1 MIQVYA
7 DGALVYDS
15 RLEEYDLVGL
25 KVTTGLNV
33 GGTAEIVM
41 PVGHPAYNSFVSHKT
56 IVTIYRDGVLRFR
69 GRALYPA
76 DNFLGQRTI
85 TCEGELCL
93 LRDSINR
100 PYKYQASPRSIFV
113 TLINAHNGQT
123 DAEKKFKVGDVTVVD
138 PNDYILLESESA
150 ETILDTLNKAVER
163 VGGYV
168 TFTDAED
175 GSRVINWLETMDS
188 RSDQVIELG
197 ENLLDFSRTGANTTA
212 LMTGLVPYGAKNEA
226 TKKRLTIES
235 VNGGKDYIL
244 ANDAKAVRGTIMG
257 TATWDDVTVA
267 SNLLKKAQAYL
278 EQSKLFITSLN
289 LTALDLSYMDKSLD
303 SFSVGDEIRVLSAPH
318 GVDEYFQ
325 LTQLTEDLLN
335 PAQSRITLGKDVQS
349 LTGADVANDKK
360 GQSALTSVRVQ
371 LDNGQDLT
379 GYVKQD
385 DLVGYAT
392 QDDLVLYIKQD
403 ELADYVKQDE
413 LNLYVQQGDLS
424 GYAKKTDLTG
434 FATTNALG
442 VVSGAVNTEVAARKK
457 LIGPVDG
464 DDDIQVGGGADMHVG
479 DADHVTHLYGGDRIK
494 VHGRMHMMDSMLD
507 FSNNQGVRIYN
518 NDGNV
523 YYIVRVDASNN
534 TFVGTDSN
542 NLYLR
547 GPVVYL
553 RASNTVVT
561 SDERQKNSIEELP
574 DAYVDMLD
582 KLTPVRFKYNDGQS
596 GRYHVGFIAQDV
608 ENALKGAGLT
618 TQDFGGFVDLDGD
631 GEQLGLAYD
640 EFIGLLFQKIR
651 KLEKKIE
658 AMEESKQ

>member
-41 PVGHPAYNSFVSHKT
+41 SVGHPAYNSFVSHKT
-56 IVTIYRDGVLRFR
+56 LVTIYRDGVLRFR

-113 TLINAHNGQT
+113 TLVNAHNGQT
-123 DAEKKFKVGDVTVVD
+123 DEEKKFKVGDVTVTD
-138 PNDYILLESESA
+138 PNDYITLESESA

-163 VGGYV
+163 VGGYI

-175 GSRVINWLETMDS
+175 GSRVINWLEDMDS
-188 RSDQVIELG
+188 RSDQVIEFG
-197 ENLLDFSRTGANTTA
+197 ENLLDFTRTGANTTA
-212 LMTGLVPYGAKNEA
+212 LLTGLVPYGKKDET

-244 ANDAKAVRGTIMG
+244 ADDAKAVRGTIMG

-278 EQSKLFITSLN
+278 AQSKLFITSLN

-325 LTQLTEDLLN
+325 LTTLTEDLLN

-349 LTGADVANDKK
+349 LTGADVESDKK

-371 LDNGQDLT
+371 MDNGQDLT

-385 DLVGYAT
+385 DLAGYAT
-392 QDDLVLYIKQD
+392 QDDLVV
-403 ELADYVKQDE
+403 YVK
-413 LNLYVQQGDLS
+413 QGDLS
-424 GYAKKTDLTG
+424 GYAKTSDLSSYATKTTVTAVDDKVDTE
-434 FATTNALG
+434 AT
-442 VVSGAVNTEVAARKK
+442 ARKA
-457 LIGPVDG
+457 LIDLREDAV
-464 DDDIQVGGGADMHVG
+464 HVG
-479 DADHVTHLYGGDRIK
+479 DDEHVTHIHGNDRIK
-494 VHGRMHMMDSMLD
+494 VHNRMHMVGSMLD
-507 FSNNQGVRIYN
+507 FDNNEGVRCYN
-518 NDGNV
+518 NDGTVV
-523 YYIVRVDASNN
+523 YVLRIDPSNN
-534 TFVGTDSN
+534 VIVGTAN
-542 NLYLR
+542 NKMFLR
-547 GPVVYL
+547 GTTVYL
-553 RASNTVVT
+553 NNTNTVVT
-561 SDERQKNSIEELP
+561 SDRRAKHSIEELP
-574 DAYVDMLD
+574 DAYVEALD
-582 KLTPVRFKYNDGQS
+582 KMVPVRFKYNDGKS
-596 GRYHVGFIAQDV
+596 DRYHVGFIAQDV
-608 ENALKGAGLT
+608 EGALTDAGLSGK
-618 TQDFGGFVDLDGD
+618 DFGGFVDLNGD
-631 GEQLGLAYD
+631 GETLGLAYD

-658 AMEESKQ
+658 AMEDEKQ

>member
-76 DNFLGQRTI
+76 DDFLGQRTI

-123 DAEKKFKVGDVTVVD
+123 DAEKKFTVGDVTVTD

-163 VGGYV
+163 VGGYI

-175 GSRVINWLETMDS
+175 GSRAINWLEDMDS
-188 RSDQVIELG
+188 QSDQVIEFG
-197 ENLLDFSRTGANTTA
+197 ENLLDFTRTGANTTA
-212 LMTGLVPYGAKNEA
+212 LLTGLVPYGKKDEN
-226 TKKRLTIES
+226 TKKRLTIAS

-244 ANDAKAVRGTIMG
+244 AEDAKAVRGTIMG
-257 TATWDDVTVA
+257 TATWDDVEVA

-278 EQSKLFITSLN
+278 AQSKLFITSLN

-325 LTQLTEDLLN
+325 LTTLTEDLLN

-349 LTGADVANDKK
+349 LTGADVESDKK

-371 LDNGQDLT
+371 LDNGQDLS
-379 GYVKQD
+379 GYVTQD
-385 DLVGYAT
+385 DLTGYAT
-392 QDDLVLYIKQD
+392 QDDLVV
-403 ELADYVKQDE
+403 YVKQ
-413 LNLYVQQGDLS
+413 G
-424 GYAKKTDLTG
+424 DLTG
-434 FATTNALG
+434 YASQDALDTEVNARAGVINKVAG
-442 VVSGAVNTEVAARKK
+442 VVHIS
-457 LIGPVDG
+457 
-464 DDDIQVGGGADMHVG
+464 GGAPVNILGGKVDIKGSEVHVG
-479 DADHVTHLYGGDRIK
+479 DVDHVTHLYGGDRIK
-494 VHGRMHMMDSMLD
+494 VHSRMHLLASMLD
-507 FSNNQGVRIYN
+507 FDNAQGVRIYN

-523 YYIVRVDASNN
+523 YYQLRVDESNN
-534 TFVGTDSN
+534 TFVGTDTN
-542 NLYLR
+542 KLYLR
-547 GPVVYL
+547 GPTVYL
-553 RASNTVVT
+553 KQSNAVVT
-561 SDERQKNSIEELP
+561 SDRRAKHSIEELP
-574 DAYVDMLD
+574 DAYVEALD
-582 KLTPVRFKYNDGQS
+582 KMVPVRFKYNEGTSD
-596 GRYHVGFIAQDV
+596 RYHVGFIAQDV
-608 ENALKGAGLT
+608 EQALTEAGLCGK
-618 TQDFGGFVDLDGD
+618 DFGGFVDVNGD
-631 GEQLGLAYD
+631 GSELGLAYD

-651 KLEKKIE
+651 KLEDKIE
-658 AMEESKQ
+658 KMEERNQ